1 MVYVDPN
8 EIMEFSTDNEYWI
21 NRVLADAEKHPD
33 KITVLLRPEENNG
46 SIKALIPNKYMDIR
60 PEQIQ
65 TLGDESVGRE
75 A

>member
-8 EIMEFSTDNEYWI
+8 EVMEFSTDNEYWI
-21 NRVLADAEKHPD
+21 KRVLADAEKHHD
-33 KITVLLRPEENNG
+33 EITVLLRPEENNG
-46 SIKALIPNKYMDIR
+46 SIKVLIPNKYMDIR

-65 TLGDESVGRE
+65 IWGDESVGRE